1 MPGAG
6 LVPRPEHQS
15 GVAMILTTRADAATT
30 MVADAAPIPGEAGN
44 FVELDAIDFSFG
56 ERKVLCGLSLAISRG
71 KVLVVMGAS
80 GSGKTT
86 ILRLIGGMLTPQA
99 GRVLINGTVLD
110 TDDTGLLYAMRRQMG
125 MLFQHSALFTDLTAF
140 DNIAF
145 PLREQTNLPESMIRD
160 LVLMKL
166 EVVGLRNAAGLKPGE
181 MSGGMERR
189 VALARATAL
198 DPPLVLYDEPFAGL
212 DPIAKGVIARLIR
225 TLNDTLGLTS
235 IIVTQDVEAALTLA
249 DALCFLAEGKI
260 VAHGTP
266 AQIRASTQ
274 PYVVRFLN
282 ASADDPVVFDD
293 QGSALAQDFGLAPP
307 PA

>member
-1 MPGAG
+1 MTIP
-6 LVPRPEHQS
+6 
-15 GVAMILTTRADAATT
+15 TCADATT
-30 MVADAAPIPGEAGN
+30 TALANTDPIADDTDN
-44 FVELDAIDFSFG
+44 FVELEAIHFSFG
-56 ERKVLCGLSLAISRG
+56 ERKVLCDLTLAIPRG
-71 KVLVVMGAS
+71 KVVVVMGGS

-110 TDDTGLLYAMRRQMG
+110 TDDTTLLYALRRQMG

-140 DNIAF
+140 DNVAF
-145 PLREQTNLPESMIRD
+145 PMREQTTLPESMIRD

-166 EVVGLRNAAGLKPGE
+166 EVVGLRNAARLKPGE

-225 TLNDTLGLTS
+225 TLNDALGLTS
-235 IIVTQDVEAALTLA
+235 IIVTQDVEAAMALA

-282 ASADDPVVFDD
+282 ASADDPVVFED
-293 QGSALAQDFGLAPP
+293 QGKALAQDFGLAPP
-307 PA
+307 AA

>member
-1 MPGAG
+1 
-6 LVPRPEHQS
+6 
-15 GVAMILTTRADAATT
+15 
-30 MVADAAPIPGEAGN
+30 
-44 FVELDAIDFSFG
+44 
-56 ERKVLCGLSLAISRG
+56 
-71 KVLVVMGAS
+71 
-80 GSGKTT
+80 
-86 ILRLIGGMLTPQA
+86 MLTPQA

-110 TDDTGLLYAMRRQMG
+110 TDDTTLLYALRRQMG

-140 DNIAF
+140 DNVAF
-145 PLREQTNLPESMIRD
+145 PMREQTTLPESMIRD

-166 EVVGLRNAAGLKPGE
+166 EVVGLRNAARLKPGE

-225 TLNDTLGLTS
+225 TLNDALGLTS
-235 IIVTQDVEAALTLA
+235 IIVTQDVEAAMALA

-282 ASADDPVVFDD
+282 ASADDPVVFED
-293 QGSALAQDFGLAPP
+293 QGKALAQDFGLAPP
-307 PA
+307 AA